1 MVLLFEQSRKS
12 ILEAE
17 LRIQKAIEALPLL
30 EESSRTSSLQGES
43 VGHQQTL
50 SEPERVDSDMFG
62 RYRNALRQC
71 LSELDSSLVLLDGLQ
86 KQLECIP
93 S

>member
-43 VGHQQTL
+43 VGHQQTF
-50 SEPERVDSDMFG
+50 SESERVDSDMFG

-71 LSELDSSLVLLDGLQ
+71 LCELDSSLVLLDGLQ